1 MEGTPL
7 SIYVRDQRDSRG
19 SERLHHTQARAHA
32 KRAEDREERWHPA
45 RRARLASGIATT
57 VRTVRHH
64 RGEGQSALSRVSVCR
79 VEAGTQAGMIIR
91 LPQTVPFSNVRVNTP
106 H

>member
-1 MEGTPL
+1 MESIRDMEGTPL

-45 RRARLASGIATT
+45 
-57 VRTVRHH
+57 
-64 RGEGQSALSRVSVCR
+64 
-79 VEAGTQAGMIIR
+79 
-91 LPQTVPFSNVRVNTP
+91 
-106 H
+106 